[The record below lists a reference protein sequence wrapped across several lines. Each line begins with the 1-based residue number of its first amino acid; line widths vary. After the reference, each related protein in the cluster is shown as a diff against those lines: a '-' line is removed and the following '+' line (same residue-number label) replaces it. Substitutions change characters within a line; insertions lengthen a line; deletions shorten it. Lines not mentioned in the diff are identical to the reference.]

1 MVSRDNLYMLLLGL
15 SALLQGVWPK
25 TTLLS
30 KACHDLLVYGTCG
43 PYHNFSTCGDKWA
56 TSPHCFVVEHIECYF
71 GCLYSQARGSW
82 RCRKLTVSTSWQR
95 LRQLFS
101 FQLLIVDGQEL
112 RHNPASVMDNIQKFL
127 GVTPLFNYTQALR

>member
-1 MVSRDNLYMLLLGL
+1 MGHIPPTV
-15 SALLQGVWPK
+15 
-25 TTLLS
+25 
-30 KACHDLLVYGTCG
+30 
-43 PYHNFSTCGDKWA
+43 
-56 TSPHCFVVEHIECYF
+56 VVEHTDF
-71 GCLYSQARGSW
+71 GCLYSQARGSSQVS
-82 RCRKLTVSTSWQR
+82 VSTSWQR